1 MIDGTLLENLVIC
14 VHTGNDHKGFSV
26 LMTDMIPD
34 LHLAGNSQC
43 FPLYLY
49 EEVKVRTD
57 KEKAKE
63 QEYIA
68 THYQQKVDQT
78 VNRKKRDGVV
88 VTPVEVVD
96 FQIRSVIEETKK
108 QYCLDP
114 DQGILWIDPFGGS
127 GIYTARLLQI
137 VDLSPE
143 RKLKLAEMCIVIEI
157 DPYAAQ
163 VAANNLAN
171 VVLEET
177 GVESYVRVLNSDTF
191 VIESNEQLFDGSIPE
206 VFPNGQKLWGEKEGA
221 AA

>member
-1 MIDGTLLENLVIC
+1 MKDQHDNLVIC

-49 EEVKVRTD
+49 EEAKVRTD

-68 THYQQKVDQT
+68 THYQQKADLT
-78 VNRKKRDGVV
+78 LNRKKRDGVV

-96 FQIRSVIEETKK
+96 FQIRSVIEQTKK
-108 QYCLDP
+108 QYGLDP
-114 DQGILWIDPFGGS
+114 DEGVLWIDPFGGS

-137 VDLSPE
+137 VDLPPE
-143 RKLKLAEMCIVIEI
+143 RKFKLAEMCIVIEI
-157 DPYAAQ
+157 DAYAAQ

-171 VVLEET
+171 VILEET
-177 GVESYVRVLNSDTF
+177 GIESYVRVLNSDTF
-191 VIESNEQLFDGSIPE
+191 VIESNDQFFDGSISE
-206 VFPNGQKLWGEKEGA
+206 IFPNDQKLWSYREKGA
-221 AA
+221 A